1 MEIKVFRRKLYDK
14 MLQWKTERGGKVYPI
29 EVKSSGYKNHASLD
43 AFLRKYPDRV
53 GKGYLLYTKDLRK
66 DGSTLLVPAFMTMF
80 ISKLAKSSEKTKI
93 WWKIRLNNLPNPII
107 FYTFGEK

>member
-1 MEIKVFRRKLYDK
+1 MEIKVFRRKFYDK

>member
-1 MEIKVFRRKLYDK
+1 MRFSANYVSLHRKLQNDWYMEIKVFRRKLYDK

-66 DGSTLLVPAFMTMF
+66 DGSTLFVPAFMTMF

-93 WWKIRLNNLPNPII
+93 W
-107 FYTFGEK
+107 